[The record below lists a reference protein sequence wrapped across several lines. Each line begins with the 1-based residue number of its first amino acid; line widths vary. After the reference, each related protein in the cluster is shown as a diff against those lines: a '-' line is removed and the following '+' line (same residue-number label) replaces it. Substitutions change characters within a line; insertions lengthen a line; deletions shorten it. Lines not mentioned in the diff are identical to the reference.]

1 MRLDDQVA
9 VITGSAMGV
18 GRGLALALAERGAL
32 IAGLDIDDDANAETG
47 RQVEAAGSEF
57 LALSCDI
64 SDKSAVRRAIDEVG
78 KRFGRINVL
87 VNNAAV
93 FEDSRLLAGDFD
105 TQTAEYERS
114 MGTCAM
120 GAYYCMAACLP
131 FLLESEGNV
140 VNIIT
145 EHIEPAHHL
154 KNMPALGYDCAKFA
168 LWRQVASW
176 ADELRARNVR
186 VNGLAFG
193 ATDTPMLR
201 NAAGSEFAA
210 KAMKPADIGQALINV
225 LAHGAGG
232 PSGEVWVFGVTRTPR
247 EESLVAID
255 AIGPGGVSA

>member
-1 MRLDDQVA
+1 MRLDGQVA

-18 GRGLALALAERGAL
+18 GHGIALALAGRGAL
-32 IAGLDIDDDANAETG
+32 IAGLDIDDAANEETA
-47 RQVEAAGSEF
+47 RHVMAAGGEY

-64 SDKSAVRRAIDEVG
+64 SNKPGVRQAIDEVG
-78 KRFGRINVL
+78 EHFGRIDVL

-93 FEDSRLLAGDFD
+93 WDDSRLLAGDFD

-145 EHIEPAHHL
+145 EHIEPAHYL

-176 ADELRARNVR
+176 ADELRDRNIR
-186 VNGLAFG
+186 ANGLAFG

-201 NAAGSEFAA
+201 NAASSEFAA

-232 PSGEVWVFGVTRTPR
+232 PSGEIWVFGTTRTPR
-247 EESLVAID
+247 EESLVAIE